1 MGAVALGEF
10 DSSCSHAVTAYLATH
25 LSTSS
30 CVFMCAS
37 RTCLHEKQGT
47 ALSFIIVITAI
58 MTSVGDEVYSTSLRK
73 PETVTAGFGTASQ
86 E

>member
-1 MGAVALGEF
+1 MSLCVLLGL
-10 DSSCSHAVTAYLATH
+10 V
-25 LSTSS
+25 
-30 CVFMCAS
+30 S
-37 RTCLHEKQGT
+37 RKKQGT

-58 MTSVGDEVYSTSLRK
+58 MTSVGDEVYSTSLQK